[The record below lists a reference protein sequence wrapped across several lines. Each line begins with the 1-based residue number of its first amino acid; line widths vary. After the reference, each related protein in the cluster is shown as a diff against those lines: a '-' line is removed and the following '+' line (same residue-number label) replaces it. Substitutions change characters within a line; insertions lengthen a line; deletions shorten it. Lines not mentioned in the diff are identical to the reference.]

1 MLLWDELNFSGCGGH
16 WDGDLH
22 RSHCPGSLKH
32 RNGNGESRDVRWD
45 APWLVPAEVA
55 LLVGTAATHKQHR
68 PVVSGC
74 GSGAVLVKLTHDG

>member
-1 MLLWDELNFSGCGGH
+1 MGRAEFLRLWRALGWGFASESLP
-16 WDGDLH
+16 WV
-22 RSHCPGSLKH
+22 LKH